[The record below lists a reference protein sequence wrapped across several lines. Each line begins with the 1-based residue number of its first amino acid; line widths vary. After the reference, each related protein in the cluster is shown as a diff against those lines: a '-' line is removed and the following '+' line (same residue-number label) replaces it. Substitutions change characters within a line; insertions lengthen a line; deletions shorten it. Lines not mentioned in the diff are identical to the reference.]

1 VNFWL
6 LTSDSAGL
14 QGVSPAT
21 MEKLLAIDPEMAM
34 QVHLLMHH

>member
-1 VNFWL
+1 VKFWL
-6 LTSDSAGL
+6 LISNSAGL

-34 QVHLLMHH
+34 QVHLPVHN